1 MVFKIGNIE
10 EEVKRLERLGFE
22 VMVRENI
29 TKDSYI
35 PVRIVFDET
44 VIINDNFTLESLDKT
59 LRSLYNLFKALTD
72 K

>member
-59 LRSLYNLFKALTD
+59 LRSLYNLFKVLTD

>member
-10 EEVKRLERLGFE
+10 EGVKRLERLGFE

-29 TKDSYI
+29 TKDGYI

-59 LRSLYNLFKALTD
+59 LRSLYNLFKAITD

>member
-22 VMVRENI
+22 TMVRENI

-35 PVRIVFDET
+35 PVRIVFGET

-59 LRSLYNLFKALTD
+59 LRSLYNLFKAITD